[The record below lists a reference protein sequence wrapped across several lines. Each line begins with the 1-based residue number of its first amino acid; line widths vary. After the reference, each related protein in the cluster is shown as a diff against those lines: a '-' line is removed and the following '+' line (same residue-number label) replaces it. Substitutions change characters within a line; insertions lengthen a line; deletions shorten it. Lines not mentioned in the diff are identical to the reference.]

1 MTARIRKMSSLVSPT
16 VLSFVAGLK
25 EATKQ
30 TPMREL
36 RIVRSHNGF
45 YYGVDQ
51 HGKEVVLAVP
61 SSQHLEQTNQAKD
74 FCEKL
79 YGEGNVKVWKT

>member
-1 MTARIRKMSSLVSPT
+1 MTTRIRKMSSLVSPT
-16 VLSFVAGLK
+16 VLSFVTGLK
-25 EATKQ
+25 EATKHAPVQ
-30 TPMREL
+30 EL
-36 RIVRSHNGF
+36 KVVRSQNGNF
-45 YYGVDQ
+45 VAVDQ
-51 HGKEVVLAVP
+51 LGKEVILAVP